1 MRTDNTLIKLS
12 GVRYAYEG
20 RPVLFE
26 SIDFALCA
34 GERVGIVGGNGCGK
48 TTMLHIVMG
57 LKKPAAG
64 CVEIMGE
71 RMDSEKDFARA
82 RERIGFL
89 FQDSDDQLF
98 CPTVEEDIAFGP
110 LNLGKTHNQAR
121 EIVHEVLA
129 ELGMSGFEKRVT
141 HRLSAG
147 EKRMIALAT
156 VLAMRPQAL
165 LLDEPT
171 AALAQDHVERLEEIL
186 AGMTIAYAI
195 VSHDSQFLRRT
206 TDTLLRLEG
215 GALRREP

>member
-1 MRTDNTLIKLS
+1 MQADNTLIKLS
-12 GVRYAYEG
+12 SVRYAYEG

-26 SIDFALCA
+26 SLDFALCS

-64 CVEIMGE
+64 SVAVMGK
-71 RMDSEKDFARA
+71 RMDCEKDFAHA
-82 RERIGFL
+82 REQIGFL

-110 LNLGKTHNQAR
+110 LNLGKTHSQAR
-121 EIVHEVLA
+121 EIVREVLA

-156 VLAMRPQAL
+156 VLAMKPQAL

-171 AALAQDHVERLEEIL
+171 ASLAQDHIERLEEIL
-186 AGMTIAYAI
+186 ASMNIAYAI
-195 VSHDSQFLRRT
+195 VSHDVQFLRRT
-206 TDTLLRLEG
+206 TDTLLRLEDG
-215 GALRREP
+215 VLRCDS

>member
-1 MRTDNTLIKLS
+1 MQADNTLIKLS
-12 GVRYAYEG
+12 SVRYAYEG

-26 SIDFALCA
+26 SLDFALCS

-64 CVEIMGE
+64 SVAVMGK
-71 RMDSEKDFARA
+71 RMDCEKDFAHA
-82 RERIGFL
+82 REQIGFL

-110 LNLGKTHNQAR
+110 LNLGKTHSQAR
-121 EIVHEVLA
+121 EIVREVLA

-141 HRLSAG
+141 HRLYAG

-156 VLAMRPQAL
+156 VLAMKPQAL

-171 AALAQDHVERLEEIL
+171 ASLAQDHIERLEEIL
-186 AGMTIAYAI
+186 ASMNIAYAI
-195 VSHDSQFLRRT
+195 VSHDVQFLRRT
-206 TDTLLRLEG
+206 TDTLLRLEDG
-215 GALRREP
+215 VLRCDS